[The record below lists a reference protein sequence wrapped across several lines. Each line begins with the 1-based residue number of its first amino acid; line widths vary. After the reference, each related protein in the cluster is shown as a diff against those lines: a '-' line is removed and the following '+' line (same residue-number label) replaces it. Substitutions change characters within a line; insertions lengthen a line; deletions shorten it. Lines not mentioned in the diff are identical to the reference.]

1 MGWGKHRR
9 SKEIQTTENFLRA
22 VAPSG
27 DASASAGVT
36 MTWTTSC
43 TGKMS
48 PTGRGAYEYQR
59 IPPLISHVPVKIRR
73 TRVGLGVKSSF
84 SPHKGARK
92 SHLPREQIKFQTE
105 ELHSI
110 RGELSQIKAQ
120 VDRLLENL
128 EHMDQQ
134 RDQLPGGTPPTG
146 GPGHI
151 PRSEDSEETRGP
163 GSKGSSCRITEL
175 QQEPRGQRAH
185 PEADSSEDSTDP
197 EETVSEGLPE
207 VTVQPEAPILE

>member
-151 PRSEDSEETRGP
+151 PSELQLFPLLKGRRTVKKPGVQAVRVPHAESLNSSRSPGARGP
-163 GSKGSSCRITEL
+163 IPKQTALRTA
-175 QQEPRGQRAH
+175 QTQRRQFLKA
-185 PEADSSEDSTDP
+185 SRK
-197 EETVSEGLPE
+197 
-207 VTVQPEAPILE
+207 